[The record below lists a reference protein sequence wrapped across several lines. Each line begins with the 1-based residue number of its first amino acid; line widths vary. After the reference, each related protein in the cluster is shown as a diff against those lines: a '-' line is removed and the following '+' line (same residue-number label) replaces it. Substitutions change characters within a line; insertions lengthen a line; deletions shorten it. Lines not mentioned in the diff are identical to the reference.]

1 MQEEGRRPLSFAS
14 EAKSELTHLEVADCC
29 AAAELQ
35 GLSIGSFAVGT
46 LQLRTESAAIA
57 RRFLQLAG
65 QVATLRPS
73 ISVTR
78 GAGARGRH
86 LYQVSLEEDALA
98 LQPRRARRC
107 DRRAFLRG
115 AFLAVGSVSDPH
127 IGGYHLELAV
137 PTAQGAKRLENALK
151 ACGISAHLTHRRN
164 EMVFYIKEG
173 ETIAF
178 FLQTAGASHSLLAF
192 EDVRT
197 VRSMK
202 NRVNRLV
209 NAETAN
215 LEKSVAVAVR
225 QREAIERLDAMGAL
239 GRLPSK
245 LQEVARL
252 RLRYPEATLA
262 ELGRLL
268 PQPLSKSTVGRRLA
282 ALEAAARKHT
292 S

>member
-1 MQEEGRRPLSFAS
+1 MSFAS

-29 AAAELQ
+29 AIAELQ
-35 GLSIGSFAVGT
+35 GLSIGSFSVGT
-46 LQLRTESAAIA
+46 LRLRTESAAIA

-65 QVATLRPS
+65 QVGALRPTV
-73 ISVTR
+73 SVTR

-86 LYQVSLEEDALA
+86 LYQVCLPEDALTH
-98 LQPRRARRC
+98 RKRAGRC

-127 IGGYHLELAV
+127 VGGYHLELAV

-164 EMVFYIKEG
+164 EVVFYIKEG
-173 ETIAF
+173 ETIAS

-192 EDVRT
+192 EDVRI

-215 LEKSVAVAVR
+215 LEKSIAVAVR

-239 GRLPSK
+239 GGLPAK

-282 ALEAAARKHT
+282 AIEAVARDHT